1 VAIASFALQTSPA
14 SIIAA
19 RNAAA
24 CLGQLRLL
32 LTAHTFVVGDANNAE
47 APSIAHPHC
56 IADEWVEFE
65 ALTTAGPAIVR
76 RVNSQHAS
84 RWNPAG
90 LRPKP
95 AAVSSPRAARFR
107 RRARLHRWQRL
118 PSAA

>member
-1 VAIASFALQTSPA
+1 LPGEALPCVADRSLEVCATAVASGVAIASFALQTSPA

-56 IADEWVEFE
+56 IVDEWVEFE

-84 RWNPAG
+84 R
-90 LRPKP
+90 
-95 AAVSSPRAARFR
+95 
-107 RRARLHRWQRL
+107 
-118 PSAA
+118 